1 MKGYI
6 TGYNEREDTLF
17 IAVPCL
23 SNIGSVQEIESD
35 EVEVSLIGIREPL
48 ITPEQRRKIFA
59 LVHDITG
66 YISGYT
72 DRNEIRFTLSAM
84 QVLYLMDSTD
94 EESIRFALT
103 DNYCRL
109 QGVDL
114 FSLSTK
120 NENCASR
127 ELASDFI
134 DWLVNLCVENAIPCM
149 DTLLNRCE
157 DVERYVYACVANRRC
172 AICGKKAD
180 IHEVDTVGMGRNRS
194 KIGHVGQLVEPLCR
208 GHHNE
213 AGEIGQKSFD
223 ELYHLSPIRL
233 DEHLCE
239 VLGWRRKPKKEKN
252 GEIG

>member
-6 TGYNEREDTLF
+6 NGYDENTDTLY
-17 IAVPCL
+17 IAVPL
-23 SNIGSVQEIESD
+23 HGGIDSIREAESD
-35 EVEVSLIGIREPL
+35 EVDVVLTPSALISPQ
-48 ITPEQRRKIFA
+48 QRRKIFS
-59 LVHDITG
+59 LIHDIAD
-66 YISGYT
+66 YISGGGNS
-72 DRNEIRFTLSAM
+72 RNEIRSTLRAM
-84 QVLYLMDSTD
+84 QLNYLIDVANS
-94 EESIRFALT
+94 EAVRFALT

-109 QGVDL
+109 QGVDI

-208 GHHNE
+208 GHHQE

-233 DEHLCE
+233 DENLCE
-239 VLGWRRKPKKEKN
+239 VLGWRKKSRKQ
-252 GEIG
+252 G

>member
-17 IAVPCL
+17 IAVPGL
-23 SNIGSVQEIESD
+23 SNIGDIQEIESD

-59 LVHDITG
+59 LVHDITAF
-66 YISGYT
+66 ISGYT

-84 QVLYLMDSTD
+84 QVLYLMDTTD
-94 EESIRFALT
+94 EESVRFALT

-208 GHHNE
+208 GHHQE

-233 DEHLCE
+233 DENLCE
-239 VLGWRRKPKKEKN
+239 VLGWRKKSRKQ
-252 GEIG
+252 G

>member
-17 IAVPCL
+17 IAVPGL
-23 SNIGSVQEIESD
+23 SNIGSIQEIESD

-59 LVHDITG
+59 LVHDITAF
-66 YISGYT
+66 ISGYT

-84 QVLYLMDSTD
+84 QVLYLMDTTD

-208 GHHNE
+208 GHHQE

-239 VLGWRRKPKKEKN
+239 VLGWRKKSRKQ
-252 GEIG
+252 G

>member
-17 IAVPCL
+17 IAVPGL

-35 EVEVSLIGIREPL
+35 EVDVTLIGIREPL

-66 YISGYT
+66 YISGVT

-84 QVLYLMDSTD
+84 QVLYLMDTTD

-239 VLGWRRKPKKEKN
+239 VLGWRKKSKKQ
-252 GEIG
+252 G

>member
-6 TGYNEREDTLF
+6 TGYDEDTDTLL
-17 IAVPCL
+17 ISVPNI
-23 SNIGSVQEIESD
+23 SNIGSIQEIESD
-35 EVEVSLIGIREPL
+35 EAEVTLIGIREPQ

-66 YISGYT
+66 YISGVT

-84 QVLYLMDSTD
+84 QVLYLMDTTD
-94 EESIRFALT
+94 EESVRFVLT

-109 QGVDL
+109 QGIDL
-114 FSLSTK
+114 FSLSPR

-134 DWLVNLCVENAIPCM
+134 DWLINLCVENAIPCM

-157 DVERYVYACVANRRC
+157 DIGRYIYACVANRRC

-180 IHEVDTVGMGRNRS
+180 IHEVETVGMGRKRT

-208 GHHNE
+208 EHHDE
-213 AGEIGQKSFD
+213 VGRIGQKSFD
-223 ELYHLSPIRL
+223 DMYHLSAIRL
-233 DEHLCE
+233 DEELCE
-239 VLGWRRKPKKEKN
+239 KLGWKKKARKR
-252 GEIG
+252 

>member
-17 IAVPCL
+17 IAVPGL
-23 SNIGSVQEIESD
+23 SNIGSIQEIESD
-35 EVEVSLIGIREPL
+35 EVEVLLIGIREPL

-72 DRNEIRFTLSAM
+72 DRNEIRFTLSSM

-94 EESIRFALT
+94 EESVRFALT

-208 GHHNE
+208 GHHQE

-233 DEHLCE
+233 DENLCE
-239 VLGWRRKPKKEKN
+239 VFGWRKKSRKQ
-252 GEIG
+252 G

>member
-1 MKGYI
+1 MKGHIVDYDSN
-6 TGYNEREDTLF
+6 TDTLF
-17 IAVPCL
+17 IAVPGI
-23 SNIGSVQEIESD
+23 SDIGSLQEIESD

-59 LVHDITG
+59 LLHDITAF
-66 YISGYT
+66 ISGET
-72 DRNEIRFTLSAM
+72 SGNEIRFTLSSM
-84 QVLYLMDSTD
+84 QILYLMDATD
-94 EESIRFALT
+94 EESVRFALT

-180 IHEVDTVGMGRNRS
+180 IHEVETVGMGRNRS

-208 GHHNE
+208 GHNQE

-233 DEHLCE
+233 DENLCE
-239 VLGWRRKPKKEKN
+239 VLGWRKKSKKQ
-252 GEIG
+252 G

>member
-6 TGYNEREDTLF
+6 TDYDSNTDTLY
-17 IAVPCL
+17 IAVPL
-23 SNIGSVQEIESD
+23 HGGIDILNEKVSD
-35 EVEVSLIGIREPL
+35 EVEVALTSSALISPQ
-48 ITPEQRRKIFA
+48 QRRKVFSLIRE
-59 LVHDITG
+59 ITD
-66 YISGYT
+66 YISGGGNS
-72 DRNEIRFTLSAM
+72 RNEIRSTLRAM
-84 QVLYLMDSTD
+84 QLNYLIDVADS
-94 EESIRFALT
+94 EAVRFCLT
-103 DNYCRL
+103 DQYCRL
-109 QGVDL
+109 QSIDL
-114 FSLSTK
+114 FSLSPN

-208 GHHNE
+208 GHHQE

-233 DEHLCE
+233 DDHLCE
-239 VLGWRRKPKKEKN
+239 VLGWRKKSRKQ
-252 GEIG
+252 G

>member
-17 IAVPCL
+17 IAVPGL

-35 EVEVSLIGIREPL
+35 EVDVTLIGIREPL

-66 YISGYT
+66 YISGVT

-84 QVLYLMDSTD
+84 QVLYLMDTTD

-208 GHHNE
+208 GHHQE

-233 DEHLCE
+233 DENLCE
-239 VLGWRRKPKKEKN
+239 VLGWRKKSRKQ
-252 GEIG
+252 G

>member
-17 IAVPCL
+17 IAVPGL
-23 SNIGSVQEIESD
+23 SNIGNIHEIESD
-35 EVEVSLIGIREPL
+35 EVDVTLIGIREPL

-59 LVHDITG
+59 LVHDITAF
-66 YISGYT
+66 ISGYT

-84 QVLYLMDSTD
+84 QVLYLMDTTD

-208 GHHNE
+208 GHHQE

-233 DEHLCE
+233 DDHLCE
-239 VLGWRRKPKKEKN
+239 VLGWRKKSRKQ
-252 GEIG
+252 G

>member
-6 TGYNEREDTLF
+6 TRYNEREDTLF
-17 IAVPCL
+17 IAVPGL
-23 SNIGSVQEIESD
+23 SNIGNIQEIESD

-94 EESIRFALT
+94 EESVRFALT

-208 GHHNE
+208 GHHQE

-223 ELYHLSPIRL
+223 ELYHLQPIRL

-239 VLGWRRKPKKEKN
+239 VLGWRKKSRKQ
-252 GEIG
+252 G

>member
-6 TGYNEREDTLF
+6 TGYNQREDTLF
-17 IAVPCL
+17 IAVPGL
-23 SNIGSVQEIESD
+23 SNIGSIQEIESD

-66 YISGYT
+66 YISGVT

-84 QVLYLMDSTD
+84 QVLYLMDAAD
-94 EESIRFALT
+94 EESVRFALT

-208 GHHNE
+208 GHHQE

-233 DEHLCE
+233 DENLCE
-239 VLGWRRKPKKEKN
+239 VLGWRKRSRKQ
-252 GEIG
+252 G

>member
-6 TGYNEREDTLF
+6 NGYDENTDTLY
-17 IAVPCL
+17 IAVPL
-23 SNIGSVQEIESD
+23 HGGIDSIREAESD
-35 EVEVSLIGIREPL
+35 EVDVVLTPSAL
-48 ITPEQRRKIFA
+48 ITPQQRRKIFS
-59 LVHDITG
+59 LIHDIAD
-66 YISGYT
+66 YISGGGNS
-72 DRNEIRFTLSAM
+72 RNEIRSTLRAM
-84 QVLYLMDSTD
+84 QLNYLIDVADS
-94 EESIRFALT
+94 EAVRFALT

-180 IHEVDTVGMGRNRS
+180 IHEVEAVGMGRNRS

-208 GHHNE
+208 GHHQE

-239 VLGWRRKPKKEKN
+239 VLGWRKKSRKQ
-252 GEIG
+252 G

>member
-17 IAVPCL
+17 IAVPGL
-23 SNIGSVQEIESD
+23 SDIGSIQEIESD
-35 EVEVSLIGIREPL
+35 EVEVSLIGIREPK
-48 ITPEQRRKIFA
+48 ITSEQRRKIFA

-66 YISGYT
+66 YISGVT

-84 QVLYLMDSTD
+84 QVLYLMDAAD
-94 EESIRFALT
+94 EESVRFALT

-208 GHHNE
+208 GHHQE
-213 AGEIGQKSFD
+213 AGEIGKKSFD

-233 DEHLCE
+233 DKHLCE
-239 VLGWRRKPKKEKN
+239 VLGWRKKSKKQ
-252 GEIG
+252 G

>member
-6 TGYNEREDTLF
+6 TSYDEEADALIIT
-17 IAVPCL
+17 VPNI
-23 SNIGSVQEIESD
+23 SNIGNIQDIKSD
-35 EVEVSLIGIREPL
+35 EAEVTLIGIGEPL

-59 LVHDITG
+59 LVHDIAG
-66 YISGYT
+66 YISGVT

-84 QVLYLMDSTD
+84 QVLYLIDTTD
-94 EESIRFALT
+94 EESVRFALT

-208 GHHNE
+208 GHHQE

-239 VLGWRRKPKKEKN
+239 VLGWRQKSRKQ
-252 GEIG
+252 G